1 MHVSDGIAKL
11 RVRHALASER
21 IDELG
26 SNPPTHTMPGA
37 DNHNDRPS
45 ADGEDNA
52 RDLWDVKLVQI
63 HSAALLHGPEL
74 YPSTTTDVAAAAGS
88 PRPHPPTDA
97 ATRGL
102 AHQPS

>member
-1 MHVSDGIAKL
+1 MHVSDGIAEL

-26 SNPPTHTMPGA
+26 NPPTHTMPGA

-45 ADGEDNA
+45 ADGEDSA

-74 YPSTTTDVAAAAGS
+74 YPLDDDGRCSSCGLSTS
-88 PRPHPPTDA
+88 HPPTDA

-102 AHQPS
+102 ARQPS